1 LTETEEKPTL
11 TTRENWM
18 RFRRWVFTLGQ
29 RQETSVL
36 TGKTSSFQPQMEH
49 LRAGLRLNSRVPVA
63 VEWTEDGKTHCAEG
77 FTMDVSPKG
86 CMAVVPQ
93 GFAVGQRLRLVNK
106 VTGLTADAVLIWRG
120 HEGRT
125 GWELGLEL
133 REPPA
138 EFWGVEF

>member
-1 LTETEEKPTL
+1 MLI
-11 TTRENWM
+11 
-18 RFRRWVFTLGQ
+18 
-29 RQETSVL
+29 
-36 TGKTSSFQPQMEH
+36 GKSPSFQAQMEYS
-49 LRAGLRLNSRVPVA
+49 RAGMRLNSRVPVA
-63 VEWTEDGKTHCAEG
+63 VEWSEGGQVLRAEG
-77 FTMDVSPKG
+77 ITMDVSPKG

-93 GFAVGQRLRLVNK
+93 GFAVGQKLRLVNK
-106 VTGLTADAVLIWRG
+106 VTGLVAEAVLVWRG